1 MASAVLAED
10 LDAFMLRALAAGG
23 RNFFFYLS
31 SGKKTLSSLKYG
43 VECRVIMGFKRDC
56 NILRLFL
63 ISIPHLPINLTYRF
77 QAFSVFSP

>member
-10 LDAFMLRALAAGG
+10 LDAFMLRAHAAGG
-23 RNFFFYLS
+23 RKLIFFYLS
-31 SGKKTLSSLKYG
+31 SGKKTLSLLKYE

-63 ISIPHLPINLTYRF
+63 ISIPQVPINL
-77 QAFSVFSP
+77 